1 MISIVRSR
9 CPLVHCITNYVTVN
23 DTANAIL
30 AVGASPIMS
39 DDINDV
45 EDIVSI
51 SQALVINIGTLNER
65 TVRSMVQAGMKANEL
80 GIPVVLD
87 PVGAGASSYRNRTVD
102 ELLSKV
108 SFTVIRGNLS
118 EMAYINGSASRTK
131 GVDSSMS
138 EADADPVAVASS
150 VSCKTGA
157 VAAITGRVDTVAKDG
172 RIARIY
178 SGHPEMGRITG
189 TGCMLSGIIGSFVG
203 TGEDPFLM
211 TANAIAAMGAAG
223 IDAYEK
229 AGHLG
234 TGSFRVAIIDALS
247 LMSDAMIKEKI
258 ATVRQKG
265 FDIRYLIMG
274 GSPTFPCYAPYE
286 DVYCSPGTIFI
297 NDAGYSASYADLDF
311 PPAAAIL
318 TRVISNPAPGAF
330 TLDLGYKGIASD
342 PAGSRGVIVGL
353 DNVEQQFQSEEHWAW
368 RMKSGHEDECPV
380 VGDELFVIPT
390 HICPT
395 SALYPYAIVIEDG
408 RIVDRYETTA
418 RNRKITF

>member
-138 EADADPVAVASS
+138 EADADPVAVASA

-189 TGCMLSGIIGSFVG
+189 TGCMLSGIIGAFVG

-247 LMSDAMIKEKI
+247 LMSDAMIKEKG
-258 ATVRQKG
+258 Q
-265 FDIRYLIMG
+265 L
-274 GSPTFPCYAPYE
+274 E
-286 DVYCSPGTIFI
+286 
-297 NDAGYSASYADLDF
+297 LD
-311 PPAAAIL
+311 
-318 TRVISNPAPGAF
+318 
-330 TLDLGYKGIASD
+330 
-342 PAGSRGVIVGL
+342 
-353 DNVEQQFQSEEHWAW
+353 
-368 RMKSGHEDECPV
+368 
-380 VGDELFVIPT
+380 
-390 HICPT
+390 
-395 SALYPYAIVIEDG
+395 
-408 RIVDRYETTA
+408 
-418 RNRKITF
+418 